1 MSRLLALARN
11 RRGAAAAEMALV
23 TPLLLIIL
31 MGSFELG
38 NYFRDE
44 HMLVKA
50 VRDGARYAA
59 RQSFSN
65 YSGCTSTT
73 ANAPSVLA
81 NTKLLVRKGSL
92 NSNDPD
98 ILPNWTSTSADFT
111 VQMSCS
117 STAGSTALSGIYVG
131 NSTGTAGVAPIVSV
145 TAKLPYRPVLA
156 SFGFTGTGYFLNAT
170 QQAAVMGI

>member
-1 MSRLLALARN
+1 MNCLLALSKSP
-11 RRGAAAAEMALV
+11 RGAAAVEMALV

-44 HMLVKA
+44 HILVKA

-65 YSGCTSTT
+65 YSGCAAT
-73 ANAPSVLA
+73 AVNAPSVLA
-81 NTKLLVRKGSL
+81 NTKLIVRKGSL
-92 NSNDPD
+92 NSSAPD
-98 ILPNWTSTSADFT
+98 ILPNWTSNDTNFL

-117 STAGSTALSGIYVG
+117 TSAGSTTLSGIYVG
-131 NSTGTAGVAPIVSV
+131 NSTGTVGVAPVVSV
-145 TAKLPYRPVLA
+145 TAKLPYRPILA
-156 SFGFTGTGYFLNAT
+156 SFGFTGTGYYLNAT